1 MIVTELHKGQGL
13 GNQLW
18 CYTVCRSIA
27 DELKIPFM
35 ILGRGNFK
43 AAEFLDIDFNS
54 KDYEIGHAEQDFHVF
69 HEQRFYDKE
78 LDYIASGYDKAVE
91 NLPINTK
98 IEGLFQ
104 SEKYFYGD
112 LDRIKKYIQ
121 IKDKYKNLVNIPDD
135 TCILNIRGGEYK
147 RHKKFNLPKSYWI
160 DAMNNM
166 TNNYGISKFQIVTD
180 DHKYARALFPG
191 IGIIPEGIAES
202 YVTLH
207 NASYLIVS
215 NSTFSYFPVKTKS
228 IKPVVIAPKY
238 FARFND
244 HHNIWASP
252 ANIYSDWLWQ
262 SRDGGLQTYDKCI
275 DEAEKIERMYNRDY
289 YVNVPPSTVVSK
301 SVSEFIPVGIKR
313 KIKKVLSKLFP
324 LKYG

>member
-1 MIVTELHKGQGL
+1 MIFTELHKGQGL

-27 DELKIPFM
+27 DELKMPFM
-35 ILGRGNFK
+35 ILGRENFK
-43 AAEFLDIDFNS
+43 AAEFLDVDFHS
-54 KDYEIGHAEQDFHVF
+54 KDHEIIRSEQDCHIF
-69 HEQRFYDKE
+69 HERRFYDKE
-78 LDYIASGYDKAVE
+78 MDYIASGYDKAVE
-91 NLPINTK
+91 ALSSNTK

-121 IKDKYKNLVNIPDD
+121 IKDKYKNLVNIPDN

-166 TNNYGISKFQIVTD
+166 RSDYGISRFLIVTD
-180 DHKYARALFPG
+180 DHKYARALFPD
-191 IGIIPEGIAES
+191 IDIIKEGVAES
-202 YVTLH
+202 YIALH
-207 NASYLIVS
+207 NSSYLIVS
-215 NSTFSYFPVKTKS
+215 NSTFSYFPIKTKS
-228 IKPVVIAPKY
+228 IKPIVIAPKY

-244 HHNIWASP
+244 RHNRWASP
-252 ANIYSDWLWQ
+252 ANIYSNWLWQ
-262 SRDGGLQTYDKCI
+262 DRRGDLQAYDDCI
-275 DEAEKIERMYNRDY
+275 DEVQSIERMYINDY
-289 YVNVPPSTVVSK
+289 YISVHSSFLASKNIST
-301 SVSEFIPVGIKR
+301 FIPASIKNSVK
-313 KIKKVLSKLFP
+313 KILSKFFP